1 MKTALINLAM
11 ALGSVLAI
19 AGLIIFVTWGK
30 N

>member
-19 AGLIIFVTWGK
+19 AALIIFITWER

>member
-11 ALGSVLAI
+11 AIGAVLAI

-30 N
+30 Q

>member
-19 AGLIIFVTWGK
+19 AALIIFITWERP
-30 N
+30 